1 MSIVQATGT
10 ATAGCT
16 QSETQGRVIAG
27 RRSMNIQKVED
38 HHHQGELAHVPQV
51 AELPDVGAPRSNPLM
66 MLWRRKNI
74 LLAVIGVCILA
85 SMVRYWLS
93 PSIYRSEAR
102 LFVQVPG
109 ARGSDGAPA
118 TTVANA
124 LRTQCELM
132 KSASMLA
139 NVLASPDL
147 KDLKTFEDQSRRWT
161 ILKEHLNT

>member
-74 LLAVIGVCILA
+74 LLAVTAVCTLA
-85 SMVRYWLS
+85 SLVRCWLS
-93 PSIYRSEAR
+93 PSIYRSDAR
-102 LFVQVPG
+102 LLVQVPG
-109 ARGSDGAPA
+109 APGAARAPA
-118 TTVANA
+118 STV
-124 LRTQCELM
+124 
-132 KSASMLA
+132 S
-139 NVLASPDL
+139 
-147 KDLKTFEDQSRRWT
+147 
-161 ILKEHLNT
+161 